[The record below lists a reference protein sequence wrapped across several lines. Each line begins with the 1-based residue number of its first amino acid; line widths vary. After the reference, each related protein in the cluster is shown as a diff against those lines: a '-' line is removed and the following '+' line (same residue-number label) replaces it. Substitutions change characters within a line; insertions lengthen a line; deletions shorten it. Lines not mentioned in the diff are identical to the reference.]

1 MPWIEAMN
9 RFGSDK
15 PDIRFGLELV
25 DVSEVVK
32 DFEFPVFRN
41 ALSLKDGSVRGIN
54 VKGQGN
60 LGRKQSDKLP
70 LVTAVANKISS
81 LCANYIHLLS
91 NPDKLLVQRTLRDM
105 QSSANDKYVG
115 NIFATAADNMSFKR
129 KKP

>member
-1 MPWIEAMN
+1 MRSIYLKQNEEL
-9 RFGSDK
+9 RRD
-15 PDIRFGLELV
+15 LEWNG
-25 DVSEVVK
+25 K
-32 DFEFPVFRN
+32 TW
-41 ALSLKDGSVRGIN
+41 
-54 VKGQGN
+54 
-60 LGRKQSDKLP
+60 GRKQSDKLP